1 MISAIA
7 DVVAEGLKLANT
19 IESNLN
25 RPDIVAEAT
34 KRYRQKHKDAVD
46 AAQSVLSDPTA
57 SAEKRH
63 NAFIFI
69 QQIES

>member
-7 DVVAEGLKLANT
+7 DVVAQGLKLADT

-25 RPDIVAEAT
+25 RPDIIAEAT

-46 AAQSVLSDPTA
+46 AAQAILANPKATP
-57 SAEKRH
+57 EQKH
-63 NAFIFI
+63 EAFQFI
-69 QQIES
+69 QRVES